1 MPLKPRSA
9 RLGSM
14 PSQSIAARPAA
25 STPAEGGWM
34 SCNEAISTSAKTASG
49 AADLAG
55 GPDRPGCGGARPG
68 HDEAGGMALGQGF
81 DGLGFG
87 EHAGLSAEQ
96 GLDPGAQARPI
107 ALGQVELA
115 AEIEQGDLADLF
127 AGTFG
132 GDETEREVGFVGG
145 FIPGRGFADEHDGE
159 MGLAARAV
167 KRHRI
172 ILWHYK

>member
-25 STPAEGGWM
+25 STPAERGWM

-55 GPDRPGCGGARPG
+55 EPDSPGWTAGGAGAVGPG
-68 HDEAGGMALGQGF
+68 PATMRRGAWRLGQGF

-115 AEIEQGDLADLF
+115 AEIEQGDLADL
-127 AGTFG
+127 
-132 GDETEREVGFVGG
+132 
-145 FIPGRGFADEHDGE
+145 
-159 MGLAARAV
+159 
-167 KRHRI
+167 
-172 ILWHYK
+172 